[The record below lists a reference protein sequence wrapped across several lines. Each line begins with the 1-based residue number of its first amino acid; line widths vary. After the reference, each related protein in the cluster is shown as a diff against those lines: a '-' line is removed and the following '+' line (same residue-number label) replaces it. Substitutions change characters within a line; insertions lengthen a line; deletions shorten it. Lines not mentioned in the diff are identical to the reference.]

1 MTVNRPSRWL
11 VALAYAAI
19 YLIWG
24 SSYIGI
30 HFAIQSIP
38 PFLMTATRFLLAGG
52 VVIAWAKLRG
62 APWPTLI
69 QWRTAVFTGFL
80 LFVVNN
86 GGIVW
91 AEAHGV
97 PTGVAAVLIAT
108 VPLWMVLLTW
118 LRPGGAFPGTV
129 VLGGLALGFAG
140 IVLLASPDSASLN
153 LEGVAMVLVAA
164 FAWAFG
170 SLYAKDAPSASP
182 TLSVGAQLFTGGVIQ
197 FALSV
202 FSGEL
207 PRFDL
212 GTVTATSVLAMIY
225 LAIVSSVIAYTAF
238 VWLMKVSDP
247 AKVATYAYVNPVV
260 AVFLGWLMVN
270 EPLTPRTLASAG
282 IIIAS
287 VVIINVYR
295 GKSKGKAADALL
307 AAEIEAAE
315 AVP

>member
-1 MTVNRPSRWL
+1 VTVNRPSRWL
-11 VALAYAAI
+11 VVLAYAAI

-30 HFAIQSIP
+30 HFAIQSLP

-52 VVIAWAKLRG
+52 VVIVWARLRG
-62 APWPTLI
+62 TPWPTLI
-69 QWRTAVFTGFL
+69 QWRTAIFTGFL

-91 AEAHGV
+91 AEAHGL
-97 PTGVAAVLIAT
+97 PTGVAAVLVAT

-118 LRPGGAFPGTV
+118 LRPGGVFPGTV
-129 VLGGLALGFAG
+129 VLGGLALGFVG
-140 IVLLASPDSASLN
+140 IILLASPDHAALN
-153 LEGVAMVLVAA
+153 LAGVAMVLVAA

-182 TLSVGAQLFTGGVIQ
+182 TFSVGAQLLSGGVIQ
-197 FALSV
+197 LVISLA
-202 FSGEL
+202 SGEL
-207 PRFDL
+207 PRFDVSQ
-212 GTVTATSVLAMIY
+212 VTATSVVAMVY
-225 LAIVSSVIAYTAF
+225 LAIVSSVIAYSAF

-260 AVFLGWLMVN
+260 AVFLGWLLAN

-287 VVIINVYR
+287 VVIINVY
-295 GKSKGKAADALL
+295 KGKGRKDSADALL